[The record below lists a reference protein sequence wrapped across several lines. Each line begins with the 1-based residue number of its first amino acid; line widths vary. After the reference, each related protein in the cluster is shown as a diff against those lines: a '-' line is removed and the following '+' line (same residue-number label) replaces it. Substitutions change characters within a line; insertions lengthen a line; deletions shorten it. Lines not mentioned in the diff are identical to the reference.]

1 MKLVPAIILALTLA
15 TGAHAV
21 DNKLPR
27 GNFCQLMTIGV
38 GVYEPLPESDP
49 QKARDR
55 CGDRVLIF
63 TPGGYEVLEAGCKY
77 ISVKIWYDPSI
88 STETKSPTALRGAW
102 VSLRSQNAAVRVA
115 RGVRRRLCMK
125 PRATSFLGPGTSEK
139 RNVRANA
146 PRQRA
151 AE

>member
-102 VSLRSQNAAVRVA
+102 VSRTISKCGGEGCTWR
-115 RGVRRRLCMK
+115 
-125 PRATSFLGPGTSEK
+125 EK
-139 RNVRANA
+139 AIMHEAKGYLFFRTRHL
-146 PRQRA
+146 
-151 AE
+151 